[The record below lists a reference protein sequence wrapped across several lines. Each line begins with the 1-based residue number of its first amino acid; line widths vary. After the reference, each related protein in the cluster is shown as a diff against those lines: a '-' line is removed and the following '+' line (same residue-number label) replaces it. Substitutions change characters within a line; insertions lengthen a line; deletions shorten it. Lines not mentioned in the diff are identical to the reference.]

1 MPLTCQQSFALCMQ
15 VFPYSEL
22 TPTMHMQVLISGLN
36 RRLEQLSNE
45 CSRARDA
52 AEQRAQRVAVL
63 ESQLE
68 LLRNDNQR
76 LAHESTEHASARWR
90 LTAERDTQQRLSAQQ
105 HEEDAKERERLH
117 SQLTALQRELAESQR
132 KLTEERSSN
141 QHGLTSVK
149 TVQDAADAR

>member
-1 MPLTCQQSFALCMQ
+1 MQ
-15 VFPYSEL
+15 RFLHRKV
-22 TPTMHMQVLISGLN
+22 THMQVLISGLN
-36 RRLEQLSNE
+36 RRLEQLNNE

-76 LAHESTEHASARWR
+76 LLHESTEHASARWR
-90 LTAERDTQQRLSAQQ
+90 LTAERDTQQRLSVQQ
-105 HEEDAKERERLH
+105 HEEDSKERERLH
-117 SQLTALQRELAESQR
+117 SQLTAVQRELAESQR
-132 KLTEERSSN
+132 KLTEEQSSN

-149 TVQDAADAR
+149 TVQDAADARY